1 MKQKATTL
9 WEQVNAALD
18 EVRPHLE
25 VDGGNIEVV
34 EISNDMEVVV
44 KWLGNCEFCNM
55 STMTMRAGIEQAI
68 RNRVPEIK
76 SVRAINGVTLS

>member
-1 MKQKATTL
+1 MSV
-9 WEQVNAALD
+9 WDRVNGALD

-25 VDGGNIEVV
+25 VDGGNIEII
-34 EISNDMEVVV
+34 EISDDMEVVV

-68 RNRVPEIK
+68 RNRVPEIT
-76 SVRAINGVTLS
+76 SVRAINGITVV